1 MIDGTTVC
9 EMHNNLQSSKN
20 LISISHAA
28 KGIESVLKLERHGED
43 EASERETRHD
53 LEKVHQQSRLIQTE
67 CIIGT
72 GKTRT
77 SINIGHKQKK
87 IDHK

>member
-28 KGIESVLKLERHGED
+28 KGIESVLKHERHGED
-43 EASERETRHD
+43 QASERETRHD

>member
-1 MIDGTTVC
+1 MIDGITIC
-9 EMHNNLQSSKN
+9 EMHNNLQRSKN
-20 LISISHAA
+20 RISTSHAA

-43 EASERETRHD
+43 ESSERETRHD
-53 LEKVHQQSRLIQTE
+53 LEKVRQQSRLIQTE

-77 SINIGHKQKK
+77 SKK
-87 IDHK
+87 HWPQTEKN